1 MTGTVDPADCG
12 VRWCEEAGEHWTH
25 RLYLASVMAGAGRW
39 SLGVNI
45 ARPGDESTSVEL
57 TAMPRRGAPVMVQ
70 MATDEALRVAEAITD
85 AAVRIRRRI
94 GRDGT

>member
-25 RLYLASVMAGAGRW
+25 RLYLASMVVAAGRW

-45 ARPGDESTSVEL
+45 ARPGDEATTVEL

-70 MATDEALRVAEAITD
+70 MATGEAIQVAEAIPE
-85 AAVRIRRRI
+85 AVGRIHRRI
-94 GRDGT
+94 GRDDT